1 MLKMMTCL
9 NKAPIS
15 LDILLF
21 CFCGRWLFWPVV
33 LNFQGKGCF
42 LFCSPLDLVETGL
55 NSLLDVVQNL
65 MTEIRIDFKRSRITW
80 YVLQSQLS
88 LAFDPRK
95 IASISLA
102 VIQME
107 EQSCLCTWPIP
118 GFSSSSLMLY
128 FSI

>member
-1 MLKMMTCL
+1 M
-9 NKAPIS
+9 
-15 LDILLF
+15 
-21 CFCGRWLFWPVV
+21 
-33 LNFQGKGCF
+33 F

-55 NSLLDVVQNL
+55 YSLLDVVQNL

-80 YVLQSQLS
+80 YVLQSQLP

-95 IASISLA
+95 IASISLV

-118 GFSSSSLMLY
+118 GSSSPSLMLY